1 MKTITIIVQIG
12 ILYLF
17 YLAGDWIQELL
28 HLSLP
33 GSIIGLLL
41 LWAALLCKLLPAK
54 WIDSGAN
61 FIQNYL
67 PLVFI
72 PATIGIMN
80 YFNIFA
86 GKGFLLI
93 LVVIASTLITM
104 IAAGYTSQFITRRS
118 GKEQERN
125 ANDATYSN
133 YHHRSDNRAVSS
145 DEPYL

>member
-1 MKTITIIVQIG
+1 MKIITIIVQIG

-17 YLAGDWIQELL
+17 YLAGEWVQELL
-28 HLSLP
+28 SLTLP
-33 GSIIGLLL
+33 GSILGLLL

-61 FIQNYL
+61 FIQSYL
-67 PLVFI
+67 PLIFI

-86 GKGFLLI
+86 GKGMLLI

-104 IAAGYTSQFITRRS
+104 VAAGYTSQFIVRLAGK
-118 GKEQERN
+118 GKE
-125 ANDATYSN
+125 
-133 YHHRSDNRAVSS
+133 
-145 DEPYL
+145 L